1 MVVIS
6 LTHVSG
12 FEGRHCEI
20 DVDECSSNPCMHGGR
35 CIERSRRALYGSEPL
50 LPEFYDGQ
58 RAAGYVCSC
67 PPGTTGEVWIS
78 PQVSS
83 DGWGTRTEGPVW
95 RASFS

>member
-1 MVVIS
+1 MVLIS

-35 CIERSRRALYGSEPL
+35 CMERSWRALYGSEPL
-50 LPEFYDGQ
+50 LPERYDGR

-67 PPGTTGEVWIS
+67 PPGTTGEV
-78 PQVSS
+78 
-83 DGWGTRTEGPVW
+83 
-95 RASFS
+95 